1 MGWTHPPPRR
11 GKLAK
16 EGAAGTGGGGAA
28 GGAARARAAG
38 GLLKDAAPYSSV
50 EELLV
55 LARDR
60 KGWQASVHALLPAQ
74 ERVKK
79 KKKGRKESDSQG
91 CGFDSDGHLQQVF

>member
-1 MGWTHPPPRR
+1 M
-11 GKLAK
+11 
-16 EGAAGTGGGGAA
+16 
-28 GGAARARAAG
+28 
-38 GLLKDAAPYSSV
+38 
-50 EELLV
+50 V

-60 KGWQASVHALLPAQ
+60 KGWQESVHALLTAQ